1 MGSIDHLQQKHQTA
15 LNTPREFNMEPEN
28 DTFQK
33 DVSFPGFLLQLPCS
47 WEFKVSPPKQPPQEI
62 RPQKGK
68 PTVTLFLGGGGG
80 IGGGNLNSH
89 DMSNFRGVTVTS
101 VVSASVEV
109 DRSSGSH
116 EARRVSELRSE
127 LWGVSPLEWCK
138 RKVGGN
144 RVQFVFCSEFLDHA
158 QNENVNIG
166 LHEMA
171 QMVWKSMVLFFIVF
185 FVVLGAFGKFLGT
198 QVIGSKFKWTTQKLV
213 NFNSFSKPAELQH
226 PMFWRVVC
234 DHWNVF
240 HVLQGTIYSS
250 FQRQVIDIQN
260 AKTGHH
266 GKVIQYIKKD
276 CATWKCN
283 MKGNWWNHGNT
294 AEWGEHNF
302 PSLVLGTVCK
312 FVEKITK
319 WYF

>member
-1 MGSIDHLQQKHQTA
+1 MILSK
-15 LNTPREFNMEPEN
+15 
-28 DTFQK
+28 K
-33 DVSFPGFLLQLPCS
+33 DVSFPVFLQLPGIQFQGCHS
-47 WEFKVSPPKQPPQEI
+47 DIIS
-62 RPQKGK
+62 
-68 PTVTLFLGGGGG
+68 FLA
-80 IGGGNLNSH
+80 
-89 DMSNFRGVTVTS
+89 F
-101 VVSASVEV
+101 AQV

-127 LWGVSPLEWCK
+127 LWGVLFRWSGANGRL
-138 RKVGGN
+138 GGS
-144 RVQFVFCSEFLDHA
+144 RVRFVFCSEFLDHS

-171 QMVWKSMVLFFIVF
+171 QMVWESMFYMFVYRVFLLFWEH
-185 FVVLGAFGKFLGT
+185 LGKFWAHT
-198 QVIGSKFKWTTQKLV
+198 SYRKQVQV
-213 NFNSFSKPAELQH
+213 NNPKVGELQFFFEPAELQH
-226 PMFWRVVC
+226 PMFWGVVC
-234 DHWNVF
+234 DPWNVYTEW
-240 HVLQGTIYSS
+240 QGTIYSS

-312 FVEKITK
+312 FVEKNHQMIFLGSILRTIMEK
-319 WYF
+319 TLVSPGWVSIAESGHVWSPLNIV

>member
-1 MGSIDHLQQKHQTA
+1 MILSK
-15 LNTPREFNMEPEN
+15 
-28 DTFQK
+28 K
-33 DVSFPGFLLQLPCS
+33 DVSFPVFLQLPGIQFQGCHS
-47 WEFKVSPPKQPPQEI
+47 DIIS
-62 RPQKGK
+62 
-68 PTVTLFLGGGGG
+68 FLA
-80 IGGGNLNSH
+80 
-89 DMSNFRGVTVTS
+89 F
-101 VVSASVEV
+101 AQV

-127 LWGVSPLEWCK
+127 LWGVLFRWSGANGRL
-138 RKVGGN
+138 GGS
-144 RVQFVFCSEFLDHA
+144 RVRFVFCSNSLDHS

-185 FVVLGAFGKFLGT
+185 FFSAFGKFGHT
-198 QVIGSKFKWTTQKLV
+198 SYRKQVQV
-213 NFNSFSKPAELQH
+213 NNPKVGELQFFFEAGRA
-226 PMFWRVVC
+226 PAS
-234 DHWNVF
+234 NVLGSG
-240 HVLQGTIYSS
+240 VWPLKRITEWQGTIYSS

-312 FVEKITK
+312 FVEKNHQMIFLGSILRTIMEK
-319 WYF
+319 TLVSPGWVSIAESGHVWSPLNIV